1 MATQT
6 PAHLQRP
13 SASAPSSSQ
22 ADNIRAHRQQDGDT
36 DSHDDQ
42 EDFSHSQAFRN
53 VTPAVVIGSTP
64 NVGSSNKKARHQG
77 GPFVDK
83 ACADQIAI
91 P

>member
-1 MATQT
+1 MAILTAT
-6 PAHLQRP
+6 MTKKTFPIAKP
-13 SASAPSSSQ
+13 FA
-22 ADNIRAHRQQDGDT
+22 T
-36 DSHDDQ
+36 
-42 EDFSHSQAFRN
+42 

-83 ACADQIAI
+83 AHADQIAM

>member
-1 MATQT
+1 MTKKTFPIAKPFAT
-6 PAHLQRP
+6 
-13 SASAPSSSQ
+13 
-22 ADNIRAHRQQDGDT
+22 
-36 DSHDDQ
+36 
-42 EDFSHSQAFRN
+42 

-83 ACADQIAI
+83 AHADQIAM